1 MAYSAQTPPPFI
13 FFKCPLGAPA
23 GLSPDLTSFHA
34 LLKACGGRGGGRR
47 HNRAWCGVAM
57 ALLDD
62 IAGKG
67 LAPTAETYHLAVDS
81 LLRGGHKNEVTGVEG
96 AECGGAAGP

>member
-1 MAYSAQTPPPFI
+1 
-13 FFKCPLGAPA
+13 
-23 GLSPDLTSFHA
+23 
-34 LLKACGGRGGGRR
+34 
-47 HNRAWCGVAM
+47 M